1 MEKQNKMKTSFWT
14 PNRKSI
20 MCYPFVRWT
29 NYIFLI
35 IGGYLNS
42 IIIFEYVDMNLQD
55 TKLINP
61 ANFFFIILIG
71 IGVGMGVAHW
81 IISNRVKNT
90 DFFLWDYTER
100 KKRDRYLFY
109 SFFVCGFLSLIS
121 VFIISA
127 NLMMGWYSIKY
138 YADYFINWN
147 PVFVIVVNSVTSI
160 LFIINPIK
168 YVELYYPIFEN
179 EIEKAYKIQKKPDRW
194 IDSGKE
200 ISSQDEIDEMF
211 YRDFGIHID

>member
-1 MEKQNKMKTSFWT
+1 MEKQNKMKTSFWS
-14 PNRKSI
+14 PNSKSI
-20 MCYPFVRWT
+20 LCYPFVRWT
-29 NYIFLI
+29 NYILLI
-35 IGGYLNS
+35 IGGSLNS
-42 IIIFEYVDMNLQD
+42 IIIFYYVEMNFQD
-55 TKLINP
+55 LDFINP
-61 ANFFFIILIG
+61 LIFFLIV
-71 IGVGMGVAHW
+71 IEVGVGMGVARW
-81 IISNRVKNT
+81 IIIKRVKNT

>member
-1 MEKQNKMKTSFWT
+1 MEKKNKLKTSFWS
-14 PNRKSI
+14 PNSKSI
-20 MCYPFVRWT
+20 LCNPFVRWS
-29 NYIFLI
+29 NYILLI
-35 IGGYLNS
+35 LVGFVNFVFILSFIEINFQDIHSYALS
-42 IIIFEYVDMNLQD
+42 IPII
-55 TKLINP
+55 
-61 ANFFFIILIG
+61 
-71 IGVGMGVAHW
+71 IGVGMGVSSW
-81 IISNRVKNT
+81 ILSKRIKNT
-90 DFFLWDYTER
+90 EFFLWDYTER
-100 KKRDRYLFY
+100 KKRDRYLFD

-179 EIEKAYKIQKKPDRW
+179 EIEKAYKIQKRPDHW

-200 ISSQDEIDEMF
+200 ITRQDEIDEMF
-211 YRDFGIHID
+211 YRDFGIRID